1 MKSIFVISFIVF
13 SYSALSQK
21 KNCFDLARY
30 GTLSEIISEYSKNN
44 KIIDSV
50 DANSSSMLIL
60 ACYKNNNEVAKFIV
74 DKKANLDYISSN
86 GTALMACVIKGNIEM
101 AEFLLLNKANPNLT
115 DINGIT
121 ALMYAAQFQ
130 NEKMIKLLLDHKA
143 NKNIKD
149 KQGKTAFEY
158 AVMTKNE
165 LIINQFK

>member
-1 MKSIFVISFIVF
+1 
-13 SYSALSQK
+13 
-21 KNCFDLARY
+21 
-30 GTLSEIISEYSKNN
+30 
-44 KIIDSV
+44 
-50 DANSSSMLIL
+50 
-60 ACYKNNNEVAKFIV
+60 
-74 DKKANLDYISSN
+74 
-86 GTALMACVIKGNIEM
+86 M